1 MIMSSYECTEE
12 LFLKDVGTHS
22 MKVLYED
29 GLHRHLQFRKPDTSS
44 YWFDIITWPGN
55 LCITGDMGTYV
66 FRRIEDMLDFFR
78 IQPNDWNFSKT
89 GGLSINPSYWEEKLS
104 AMPKGGTREFDE
116 ARFNEVVKE
125 AFDAWCADNPTKNEF
140 FEDLW
145 DQLEYGVLG
154 ATADGHHAAVAA
166 AMEFNHEDTNFQ
178 FVDFWE
184 HRLERPTFHYIW
196 CCYAIA
202 WAVKTYDE
210 LSDKHIMELAE
221 RNGH

>member
-1 MIMSSYECTEE
+1 
-12 LFLKDVGTHS
+12 

-104 AMPKGGTREFDE
+104 AMPKDGTREFDE

-125 AFDAWCADNPTKNEF
+125 EFDAWCADNPTKNEF

-145 DQLEYGVLG
+145 DQLEYEVLG

-166 AMEFNHEDTNFQ
+166 AMEFNHGDTNFQ